1 MKKLRVY
8 FGMFVFIILLTLSAC
23 NKNQH
28 IFTVT
33 YIIDN
38 EVYETC
44 ELNEGEKALN
54 LEVKAKENFVFTG
67 WKLGNKDYDFSNT
80 VSSNIELKGN
90 YISVCKVNGHTEVV
104 DQAIDATCKEEGLTE
119 GRHCSVCNEVLTKQ
133 YPISKSISHSYSE
146 ATCLNPETC
155 TVCGKVKNDKLG
167 EHSIVEAN
175 YEKGRHCS
183 VCNEEFS
190 DKLLYEVVDLE
201 YEINYDNE
209 MLSTEEYDSFKENLV
224 IYGVLNDGTKVKL
237 NNEDIEVYYESVKV
251 NESSS
256 KYIPPV
262 FLKYNNY
269 VKQTNKLYYGLL
281 TLMDIDFT
289 SIESAGNNR
298 LVLTDTSGTIYMKEQ
313 DLYEYIAQF
322 GYDKFTLSDFFES
335 KGWEY
340 HFETTQTELGP
351 IYSTYFTKNDYNFYI
366 EFVNSYIEEEW
377 IIINFDVY
385 KTGDMD

>member
-1 MKKLRVY
+1 MKKDR
-8 FGMFVFIILLTLSAC
+8 ILLLLFIVFSMITLTSC
-23 NKNQH
+23 KKKN
-28 IFTVT
+28 FTVT

-80 VSSNIELKGN
+80 VSSNIELKGS

-104 DQAIDATCKEEGLTE
+104 DQAVDATCKAEGLTE
-119 GRHCSVCNEVLTKQ
+119 GSHCSVCNEVILKQ
-133 YPISKSISHSYSE
+133 YPISKLISHSYSE

-175 YEKGRHCS
+175 YEKGSHCS
-183 VCNEEFS
+183 VCNEEFGN
-190 DKLLYEVVDLE
+190 KLLYEVVDLE
-201 YEINYDNE
+201 YEINYENE
-209 MLSTEEYDSFKENLV
+209 MLSTEKYNNLKENLV
-224 IYGVLNDGTKVKL
+224 VYGVLNDGTKVKL

-251 NESSS
+251 DEYSL
-256 KYIPPV
+256 KYIPLV
-262 FLKYNNY
+262 FIKYNDY
-269 VKQTNKLYYGLL
+269 VKQTNKLYYAIL

-289 SIESAGNNR
+289 EIESAGNSR
-298 LVLTDTSGTIYMKEQ
+298 LLLTETSGTIYMKEL
-313 DLYEYIAQF
+313 DLYEYISQF
-322 GYDKFTLSDFFES
+322 GYDRNTLSDFFES

-351 IYSTYFTKNDYNFYI
+351 IYSMYYTKENYKFYI
-366 EFVNSYIEEEW
+366 DYKLNSLEEEC
-377 IIINFDVY
+377 IIIHFDVFENN
-385 KTGDMD
+385 